1 MSFEIYKNGQVASIV
16 LEETLNDELAK
27 MVGIF
32 AGDIERVSGKA
43 PSVHNSISS
52 DIKNIILVA
61 VAGKSRLLE
70 QFSNKLSDIQ
80 GKTECYSIFTADNA
94 YNNGQKVLVIA
105 GSDKRGAIYGMFHL
119 SEIMGVSPWYYWAD
133 ANVKKKDEVVLTEE
147 AFITSKEP
155 SVRYRGLFINDEQPC
170 FGNWAKEKFGSIKP
184 GPELYE
190 RSFDLILRL
199 KGNYIWPAMWRSDF
213 TLDNIENARLATE
226 MGIIVGASH
235 HEPCCRSG
243 QEFQTLNKSNPQ
255 YGKEWSFLSNAA
267 GITEFWKDGLIR
279 NKNFENLI
287 TIGMRGENDSHLM
300 PENATLKDN
309 IDVLKA
315 AITKQKELINKFA
328 PSEHPQ
334 LLAIYKEV

>member
-133 ANVKKKDEVVLTEE
+133 ANVKKKDEV
-147 AFITSKEP
+147 
-155 SVRYRGLFINDEQPC
+155 
-170 FGNWAKEKFGSIKP
+170 
-184 GPELYE
+184 
-190 RSFDLILRL
+190 
-199 KGNYIWPAMWRSDF
+199 
-213 TLDNIENARLATE
+213 
-226 MGIIVGASH
+226 
-235 HEPCCRSG
+235 
-243 QEFQTLNKSNPQ
+243 
-255 YGKEWSFLSNAA
+255 
-267 GITEFWKDGLIR
+267 
-279 NKNFENLI
+279 KN
-287 TIGMRGENDSHLM
+287 
-300 PENATLKDN
+300 
-309 IDVLKA
+309 
-315 AITKQKELINKFA
+315 
-328 PSEHPQ
+328 
-334 LLAIYKEV
+334 